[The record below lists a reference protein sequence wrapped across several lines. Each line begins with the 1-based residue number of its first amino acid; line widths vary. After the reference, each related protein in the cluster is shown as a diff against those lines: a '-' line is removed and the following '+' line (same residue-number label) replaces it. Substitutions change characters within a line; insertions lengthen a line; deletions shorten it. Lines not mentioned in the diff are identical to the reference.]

1 MMLKIYVDLAD
12 GTALG
17 AIGCL
22 TIPELGSILMVG
34 TERYRVIN
42 SIIQMS
48 GPFSILNPPQMAK
61 ITLIVEQECA

>member
-1 MMLKIYVDLAD
+1 MLKVYVDMAD

-22 TIPELGSILMVG
+22 TIPEIGSSIKVEDVTYRVVDSSILL
-34 TERYRVIN
+34 T
-42 SIIQMS
+42 

-61 ITLIVEQECA
+61 ITIIVEKE